1 MGKLG
6 LCGIFF
12 HKYWCFIKQKVRVDF
27 NNIMEK
33 IRRVI
38 LIDDDEVRCFINKY
52 ILEDLDIAEQ
62 IECLYNGE
70 QALQYLKENYS
81 SGTTQQNKPDLFFL
95 DLNMPIMNGFEF
107 LEEFKNLEILNKSR
121 LKIIILTSSANLQD
135 SRKIESFR
143 DTVHCYLTKPL
154 KKENV
159 MEVVETI
166 K

>member
-1 MGKLG
+1 
-6 LCGIFF
+6 
-12 HKYWCFIKQKVRVDF
+12 
-27 NNIMEK
+27 MEK
-33 IRRVI
+33 RRRVI
-38 LIDDDEVRCFINKY
+38 FIDDDEVTCFINQW
-52 ILEDLDIAEQ
+52 ILEELDIADH
-62 IECLYNGE
+62 IECFYNGE
-70 QALQYLKENYS
+70 QALQYLKENYNN
-81 SGTTQQNKPDLFFL
+81 GTTRQDKPDLLFL

-121 LKIIILTSSANLQD
+121 LKIIILTSFANLQD
-135 SRKIESFR
+135 SKKIESFR